1 MLLVTLQD
9 SNGAPGTETTM
20 RRGRRRLWVVLV
32 MAELLVAAQVRKPL
46 DLFHRPSGNA
56 AGCLTNSR
64 TTGFERGIIQR
75 TGSDNS
81 GGDGVFV
88 DSIVD

>member
-46 DLFHRPSGNA
+46 DLFPQTIRQ
-56 AGCLTNSR
+56 
-64 TTGFERGIIQR
+64 RGGLPDELQNNR
-75 TGSDNS
+75 
-81 GGDGVFV
+81 V
-88 DSIVD
+88 